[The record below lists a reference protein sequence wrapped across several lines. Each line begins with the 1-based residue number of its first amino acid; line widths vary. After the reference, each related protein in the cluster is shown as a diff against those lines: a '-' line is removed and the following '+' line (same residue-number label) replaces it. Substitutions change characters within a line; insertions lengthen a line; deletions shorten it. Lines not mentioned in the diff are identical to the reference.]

1 MRTVFRYWLLL
12 LLALVVLQIAFAGF
26 GAFDAV
32 DKTAEGGS
40 VDEKSIEDSFGL
52 HIGFGYLVLL
62 GTLITPLVALAARV
76 GRQRVL
82 HSAGIFALTI
92 VQVLLAWIG
101 SEAPAVG
108 ALHPINA
115 FLILG
120 AVAALAAREWKGDRT
135 MGRPTAEPMTPPPS
149 AAA

>member
-1 MRTVFRYWLLL
+1 MTALRTIFRYWLWL

-26 GAFDAV
+26 GAFDVVDKVGSGAV
-32 DKTAEGGS
+32 DEES
-40 VDEKSIEDSFGL
+40 VEDSWGM
-52 HIGFGYLVLL
+52 HIGFGYLILL
-62 GTLITPLVALAARV
+62 GALITLILALVARV

-82 HSAGIFALTI
+82 LALGIFGLVI

-101 SEAPAVG
+101 GTVPIVG

-120 AVAALAAREWKGDRT
+120 AVGSLTMKQWKGEQMAAT
-135 MGRPTAEPMTPPPS
+135 PAAPPPP
-149 AAA
+149 AA